1 MVLHQLGAQEEGGEK
16 DKDREKTAFSTQF
29 STATC
34 WTASRQQSGLKMT
47 KMVDGSGKDLVAS
60 AFVRFCNFYLKSE

>member
-1 MVLHQLGAQEEGGEK
+1 MPQQAGPQEEGGEK
-16 DKDREKTAFSTQF
+16 DRDRETAFSTQF

-34 WTASRQQSGLKMT
+34 WTASRQQSGLKT
-47 KMVDGSGKDLVAS
+47 KMVDGSGKDLAAS